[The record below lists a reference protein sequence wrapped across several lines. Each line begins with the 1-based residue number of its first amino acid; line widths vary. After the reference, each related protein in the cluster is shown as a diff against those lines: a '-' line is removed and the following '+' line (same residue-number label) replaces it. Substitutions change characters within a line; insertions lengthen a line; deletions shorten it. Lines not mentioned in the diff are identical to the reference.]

1 MPSTTFLLCRHG
13 QSEWNAQQRIQGQ
26 SPAAGG
32 LTAQGRAEAELL
44 GRRLH
49 TLGAEVLISSDLLR
63 ARQTAEIA
71 GQSLGLTP
79 QLDPRWREIDL
90 GKWQGLT
97 IAEVEVGW
105 PNAPQ
110 MRELDLPR
118 GEIGETGVQ
127 LQARTVAA
135 LADLHQTYPGRVI
148 AVVCHGGNV
157 RTALMLTPPIPAG
170 HDIPDPRRMPIPNT
184 SVTILCRDE
193 TGLHAEL
200 IADVSHLV
208 APDLSALHPADVKGA
223 SA

>member
-1 MPSTTFLLCRHG
+1 MTLPVSTTFILCRHG

-32 LTAQGRAEAELL
+32 LTAQGRAEAEHL

-71 GQSLGLTP
+71 GLPLGLTP

-90 GKWQGLT
+90 GRWQGHT
-97 IAEVEVGW
+97 VAEVEFGW
-105 PNAPQ
+105 PDAPRV
-110 MRELDLPR
+110 RELDLPR

-127 LQARTVAA
+127 LYARTVAA
-135 LADLHQTYPGRVI
+135 LDDLHRAHAGRTI

-157 RTALMLTPPIPAG
+157 RTALMLTPRLVG
-170 HDIPDPRRMPIPNT
+170 DDLPDPRRMSIPNA
-184 SVTILCRDE
+184 SVTILRRDE
-193 TGLHAEL
+193 SGLHAEL
-200 IADVSHLV
+200 IADVAHLD
-208 APDLSALHPADVKGA
+208 APDASANHPADT
-223 SA
+223 